1 MPTKFRRARISVAC
15 AYAGATLVPL
25 GMLTGLPVSGNPALA
40 ATKASRSVTVS
51 WSSTATPAQV
61 GQPLC
66 DKTHCAVSV
75 GPSTVTFV
83 GGFDA
88 TGPIVSAAALSTGD
102 LVGVTLAAT
111 VQGTVKGCR
120 PGHVVIAAMFDDI
133 RPATGW
139 VGTWKVVA
147 GSGRDGFEGA
157 VGGGRLTER
166 EGAGQFKRVDYSG
179 TISCQRV

>member
-1 MPTKFRRARISVAC
+1 MPTHFRRARFSVAR
-15 AYAGATLVPL
+15 AFAVAALVPL
-25 GMLTGLPVSGNPALA
+25 GTLNGITMSVNPALA
-40 ATKASRSVTVS
+40 ATKATKPLTVS
-51 WSSTATPAQV
+51 WSSTATPAQA

-66 DKTHCAVSV
+66 DKIHCAVSI

-88 TGPIVSAAALSTGD
+88 TGPIVSAAALATGD

-120 PGHVVIAAMFDDI
+120 PGHVVIVAMFDDI
-133 RPATGW
+133 RQSTGW
-139 VGTWKVVA
+139 SGTWKVVT

-157 VGGGRLTER
+157 AGGGKLIER
-166 EGAGQFKRVDYSG
+166 EGAGQFKRVDYLG
-179 TISCQRV
+179 NISCRRV